1 MNMLSVLEMKSKA
14 YEIRKDMIEIYENAG
29 LGHITSGF
37 SCVEL
42 LVALYY
48 GGILKYDPKNPNWQ
62 DRDYFFMSKGHGS
75 TALYPIL
82 SDLTFFEH
90 SELEKCA
97 KEGSILGICLNG
109 EVPGVEF
116 SSGSLAV
123 VFGVSIGLAKAL
135 KLDRKRNIV
144 ITMLGDAECYEGAIW
159 ESAMFAAH
167 NNLNNLVAI
176 VDRNHM
182 AVTDFTENMVRL
194 EPFAEKWK
202 SFGWDVK
209 EIDGHNIESIMEAFS
224 GIHSFPR
231 SKPLMIIADTVKGKG
246 VDFIENVPLM
256 HGEAVKG
263 EKAKLAIEELKN
275 EMVRIHE

>member
-1 MNMLSVLEMKSKA
+1 MKALSILEMKKKA
-14 YEIRKDMIEIYENAG
+14 YELRSDMIEIYENAG

-37 SCVEL
+37 SCMEI

-48 GGILKYDPKNPNWQ
+48 GGILKYDSSNPDWV

-82 SDLTFFEH
+82 ADVGYFEH
-90 SELEKCA
+90 AELEKCA
-97 KEGSILGICLNG
+97 KEGAILGICLNG
-109 EVPGVEF
+109 DVPGVEF
-116 SSGSLAV
+116 NSGSLAV

-135 KLDRKRNIV
+135 KLDRKRNVV

-176 VDRNHM
+176 VDRNRM

-194 EPFAEKWK
+194 EPFADKWK
-202 SFGWDVK
+202 AFGWDVM
-209 EIDGHNIESIMEAFS
+209 EINGHDISEVINAFD

-246 VDFIENVPLM
+246 VEFIENVPLM

-263 EKAKLAIEELKN
+263 EKAKLALEELKS
-275 EMVRIHE
+275 EMVKMHD